1 MVKLVTKAKFPVLNI
16 NVHCAKRANSV
27 EISLPHC
34 FSTTANFRSL
44 LVGTGSNSISLFFST
59 CVSPPLHRQ
68 PHHPHLQNHHSL
80 QLVFWEYLKAS
91 HRNLLLPP
99 QTIKTQDYK
108 QENSA
113 SLRPYKAWL
122 CMVCLSLPDEAFLQ
136 WGLGKIFLYMAFSGV
151 SEVAGFYCSLCSGQ
165 AWTEH
170 SWIYSSGDIGT

>member
-1 MVKLVTKAKFPVLNI
+1 M
-16 NVHCAKRANSV
+16 
-27 EISLPHC
+27 EISLPYC

-91 HRNLLLPP
+91 HRNLIFPP

-122 CMVCLSLPDEAFLQ
+122 CTVCLSLLDEAFLQ
-136 WGLGKIFLYMAFSGV
+136 WGLGKIFLIWLSLEFQKWQAFTAASALV
-151 SEVAGFYCSLCSGQ
+151 RHEQNIPEYTVQ
-165 AWTEH
+165 ET
-170 SWIYSSGDIGT
+170 